1 MMAGLRVTSATRA
14 ASLGLALAAALAP
27 AASHGAEGPLG
38 PADRQALAARAVGND
53 EVFWNKVAQGEPFPA
68 MTGRKVFSYALELCV
83 ARQHRERL
91 ERLLELGT
99 RLQDR
104 DPQSRGYGN
113 LKWSWEDAGVTDF
126 NAVEFCTQ
134 HAAIIWLYHR
144 DWLSEPARRS
154 LGQSLVYSVE
164 GCLRHHVPASY
175 TNIAL
180 LNAGNLI
187 VLGEALDRPDAAE
200 EGYRRLDAVCLWT
213 WAFGISEYTSPTYYG
228 TDLDG
233 LELIE
238 AAARRQRGQQQA
250 RALLELVWT
259 DIAASWF
266 PAAERLAGPQSRT
279 YDYLRG
285 IGELDRH
292 LWIAG
297 WIKGNAP
304 GGVVQAQ
311 ATECRWSPPA
321 RLRALSLNTSPRVV
335 RQTWGSRPTETGTCA
350 VYPDVILACAGAAYG
365 TQDMPLLVDLPGKR
379 TGTRCYFIADGRED
393 PYGKKKYET
402 GAAGHLKALHL
413 KPFWAG
419 AQRKCD
425 AIGLA
430 IYRAK
435 DLAGQQITNLESHL
449 VLRRSADGI
458 WLDGRRIE
466 QPRAAVAGPGRV
478 TVGLNR
484 PLVLRYKTAVVGIRL
499 LWTRAQDGGPAEAA
513 LVDDGNAWDAVRL
526 TVEHR
531 RERASAEAG
540 AAFWIRVG
548 SGLSSDAAFDAWRK
562 GFEQAAPMRAEVSER
577 SARFEVPGEQGTV
590 SVAAD
595 GPFVLGGGVTL
606 EPGPPGGILEFDG
619 REIGR
624 PILETVEPM
633 SAFRGRVS
641 PLEPVAVPAQG
652 RVSWEAESGLVL
664 PGMTATA
671 DASASGG
678 AYVAQPVNGRAGR
691 AAGSVVWSLR
701 VAKAGRYYLWGRVW
715 APDEQTN
722 SFGLRVLGSSDDSPA
737 RLTWQITPGEGW
749 QWRRLSDSVSKSR
762 APMALALPA
771 GLCRLEL
778 LVREPGTRIDRVVL
792 TSDPTEVPQ

>member
-1 MMAGLRVTSATRA
+1 MHGLSFTIAARA
-14 ASLGLALAAALAP
+14 ACLGLAWAAILPVATLN
-27 AASHGAEGPLG
+27 AAGEQLG
-38 PADRQALAARAVGND
+38 PADRRAIAERAGRND
-53 EVFWNKVAQGEPFPA
+53 EAFWNKVAQGEPFPA

-91 ERLLELGT
+91 ARLLELGA

-126 NAVEFCTQ
+126 NAGEFCTQ

-144 DWLSEPARRS
+144 EWLSEPARRT
-154 LGQSLVYSVE
+154 LRQWLVYSVE

-187 VLGEALDRPDAAE
+187 VLGESLDRPDAAD

-259 DIAASWF
+259 DIAVSWF

-285 IGELDRH
+285 LGELDRH

-297 WIKGNAP
+297 WIKGNVP

-321 RLRALSLNTSPRVV
+321 RLRALSVNTSPKLV
-335 RQTWGSRPTETGTCA
+335 RQNWGARPTETAACA
-350 VYPDVILACAGAAYG
+350 VYADVTLACAGAAYG

-393 PYGKKKYET
+393 PYGKNKYET

-419 AQRKCD
+419 AQRNRD
-425 AIGLA
+425 AVGLA

-435 DLAGQQITNLESHL
+435 DLAGQRIANLQSHL
-449 VLRRSADGI
+449 VLRRSADGF
-458 WLDGRRIE
+458 WLGGRRIE
-466 QPRAAVAGPGRV
+466 LPRGTAASPSRV
-478 TVGLNR
+478 TVGLNQ
-484 PLVLRYKTAVVGIRL
+484 PLVLRYGTAAVGIRL
-499 LWTRAQDGGPAEAA
+499 LWACAQDGRRAEAA

-531 RERASAEAG
+531 GETVSAEAG
-540 AAFWIRVG
+540 AALWIRIG
-548 SGLSSDAAFDAWRK
+548 SGLATDAAFEAWRK
-562 GFEQAAPMRAEVSER
+562 RFEQSMPRCAEVSER
-577 SARFEVPGEQGTV
+577 FARFDVPGEGGTV

-595 GPFVLGGGVTL
+595 APFGASGGVTL
-606 EPGPPGGILEFDG
+606 EPGPPDGILQLDG

-624 PILETVEPM
+624 PILESVEPVL
-633 SAFRGRVS
+633 ALRGRKN
-641 PLEPVAVPAQG
+641 PLEPLDVPAQG
-652 RVSWEAESGLVL
+652 SVWWEAETGLIL
-664 PGMTATA
+664 PGMTVTE
-671 DASASGG
+671 DAGASGG
-678 AYVAQPVNGRAGR
+678 AYVGQPMNGRAGR

-715 APDEQTN
+715 APDEKTN
-722 SFGLRVLGSSDDSPA
+722 SFGLRVLGSADDSPA
-737 RLTWQITPGEGW
+737 RLTWQIAPGQGW
-749 QWRRLSDSVSKSR
+749 QWRRLSDSVAKSR
-762 APMALALPA
+762 TPTALSLPA

-778 LVREPGTRIDRVVL
+778 LVREPGTRIDRVWL
-792 TSDPTEVPQ
+792 TSVANEEPR